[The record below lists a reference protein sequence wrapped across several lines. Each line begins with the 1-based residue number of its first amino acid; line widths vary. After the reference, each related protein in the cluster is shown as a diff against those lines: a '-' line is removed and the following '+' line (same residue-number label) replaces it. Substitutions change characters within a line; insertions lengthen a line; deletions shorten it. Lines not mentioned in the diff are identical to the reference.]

1 MAQEDQQRFCLRQ
14 NDFQTNMVS
23 SFKLEG
29 PSKKT
34 SYHIPNLIQYTVCQY
49 TSNSPQSGAQLLR
62 FLLQDTQL
70 AREVCQLPKTART
83 KHIITF
89 YTGSSKGCI
98 PQNTSPPPS
107 LGIGQAGGGYVAS
120 LLLSARLG
128 LTHDLLC
135 LCLCLHCELPFPVHT
150 EYTELHTHTHTFI
163 LWRLIVAIQV

>member
-1 MAQEDQQRFCLRQ
+1 MNKSKWHKEIN
-14 NDFQTNMVS
+14 NDFAFAGMISKQIWFRRLNI
-23 SFKLEG
+23 EG

-62 FLLQDTQL
+62 LLLQDTQL

-135 LCLCLHCELPFPVHT
+135 LCLCLHC
-150 EYTELHTHTHTFI
+150 
-163 LWRLIVAIQV
+163 